1 MDIVQLYIPYR
12 FVGERTRM
20 SWGDVR
26 FGLTNQ
32 LLDTQAAIE
41 MAVDQVGE
49 CEDPSGSLLEL
60 AGAGKN
66 DPVVELVEQLAGGES
81 PRSEEETR
89 NKWLF
94 LVLAWIY
101 EHQSEYPDPLQRVEE
116 VYADFGYPEHIAS
129 FVRYMPM
136 QGTDLGSRE
145 ANERRLFERW
155 KQYLDEAATSHQ
167 E

>member
-1 MDIVQLYIPYR
+1 MDIVRLCVPYR
-12 FVGERTRM
+12 FVGERTSVCWR
-20 SWGDVR
+20 DVR
-26 FGLTNQ
+26 FGLLNE
-32 LLDTQAAIE
+32 LLDAQAAIE

-49 CEDPSGSLLEL
+49 REDPSSSLLEL

-66 DPVVELVEQLAGGES
+66 EPIMDLVEQLAGGES
-81 PRSEEETR
+81 PRSEEEIR
-89 NKWLF
+89 NKWLY

-101 EHQSEYPDPLQRVEE
+101 ERRDEDPDPLQRVAE
-116 VYADFGYPEHIAS
+116 VYADFGYPEQIAS

-136 QGTDLGSRE
+136 EGRDLGSRE

-155 KQYLDEAATSHQ
+155 KRYLDEAAALHR

>member
-1 MDIVQLYIPYR
+1 VDIVRLRIPYR
-12 FVGERTRM
+12 FVGERTHM
-20 SWGDVR
+20 SWSDVR
-26 FGLTNQ
+26 FGLVNQ
-32 LLDTQAAIE
+32 LLDPLAAIE

-49 CEDPSGSLLEL
+49 YEDSSGSLLEL

-66 DPVVELVEQLAGGES
+66 EPIMELVEQLASGES

-89 NKWLF
+89 KKWLY

-101 EHQSEYPDPLQRVEE
+101 EHRGEDPDPLQRVEE

-136 QGTDLGSRE
+136 QGPDLGSRD

-155 KQYLDEAATSHQ
+155 KRYIDEAAVSHR